1 MNHKKLFPW
10 LLITFIWTLVGC
22 NAQTVAHEPTLQPVL
37 PVTLRDGLDRS
48 VTITLPASRIVSL
61 SPSNTELLFS
71 VGAGD
76 QLVGRDS
83 FSNFPEEAGQVA
95 DIGGSMGQ
103 YDFEAV
109 AALEPDLVLAA
120 EINSPEQV
128 RSLENLGLTVYYLS
142 NPVDFDGLYANI
154 LTVAQLSGHDPEG
167 TALVDDLKSRVTKL
181 QSRLAGITDRPLVF
195 YELDATDPA
204 QPYTI
209 GKGTFGDYLI
219 TMAGGTN
226 LGASIG
232 DGWVQLGAETILQR
246 NPDLIL
252 LGDVYAGVDAV
263 SVAARPGWDALDAV
277 RNGKVI
283 PFNDDLMSRPTARL
297 VEGLEALAE
306 LFHPNLMIE

>member
-1 MNHKKLFPW
+1 MNHKKHFPW
-10 LLITFIWTLVGC
+10 LLIILLWTLVGC
-22 NAQTVAHEPTLQPVL
+22 STQTVAQAPTYQPVL
-37 PVTLRDGLDRS
+37 PMTLADGLSRS
-48 VTITLPASRIVSL
+48 VSLTLPARRIVSL
-61 SPSNTELLFS
+61 SPSNTELLYS

-83 FSNFPEEAGQVA
+83 FSNYPEEAGQVT

-142 NPVDFDGLYANI
+142 NPLDFDGLYANI

-167 TALVDDLKSRVTKL
+167 TALVDDLKRRVTNL
-181 QSRLAGITDRPLVF
+181 QSRLSGITDRPLVF

-219 TMAGGTN
+219 NLAGGAN

-232 DGWVQLGAETILQR
+232 EGWVQLGAETILQR

-252 LGDVYAGVDAV
+252 LGDVYAGVDTA
-263 SVAARPGWDALDAV
+263 SVAARPGWDALAAV

-297 VEGLEALAE
+297 VDGLEALVSLLHPE
-306 LFHPNLMIE
+306 LAIK

>member
-1 MNHKKLFPW
+1 
-10 LLITFIWTLVGC
+10 
-22 NAQTVAHEPTLQPVL
+22 
-37 PVTLRDGLDRS
+37 
-48 VTITLPASRIVSL
+48 
-61 SPSNTELLFS
+61 
-71 VGAGD
+71 
-76 QLVGRDS
+76 
-83 FSNFPEEAGQVA
+83 
-95 DIGGSMGQ
+95 MGQ
-103 YDFEAV
+103 YDFEAM

-167 TALVDDLKSRVTKL
+167 TDLVDDLKSRVTKL

-232 DGWVQLGAETILQR
+232 DGWVQLGAERSCSAIRT
-246 NPDLIL
+246 
-252 LGDVYAGVDAV
+252 
-263 SVAARPGWDALDAV
+263 
-277 RNGKVI
+277 
-283 PFNDDLMSRPTARL
+283 
-297 VEGLEALAE
+297 
-306 LFHPNLMIE
+306 